1 MNRYSNNLHD
11 LPGRTNGAGVSDSGK
26 PRTRRAMCSAL
37 AAAIVISLAG
47 PDTAAAA
54 DVDTPSGLP
63 PSPLFGAQSFAQQ
76 MLRFEEFGV
85 RPMPAPGA
93 AQVEIFKAPGTCT
106 GRPNISDMDKLL
118 DADLW
123 PDPTVEANTTLDNP
137 WATMINTCIPGAAP
151 TGGVIEGRAPG
162 VNFSHQRWDEFKPVV
177 YFTSAM
183 GGARAGSGIRDD
195 EQSHGYALGEF
206 GPGGL
211 YNNVTGGGANGT
223 SAGINIRFHPSMPI
237 QDPQTLWT
245 FGDGTLPPKLLRA
258 RYGQPILFRHYN
270 ALPIDVTAN
279 RGFGE
284 HTITTHEHNGH
295 NPGEVDGFAGAYF
308 FPGEFY
314 DYRWPMTLAGT
325 DSINADASDPRAST
339 PCTPGETLL
348 IADPLTHTQVPKPCD
363 SVTHTVKI
371 PGDWRETMSTH
382 WFHDHM
388 IDRTSENVYKGN
400 AAMMNYYSGIDRGK
414 EGFRCDYDD
423 TPTQD
428 NINLCF
434 PSGTALE
441 WGNRD
446 YDVQLL
452 VAAKAWDQT
461 GQLTMG
467 NQNLH
472 TDGFLGDRMTV
483 NWLYEPYFN
492 VAARKYRFRILNGA
506 VARFFKFALVVER
519 NAANGD
525 APGQF
530 PGPAGTGLSYDRVT
544 YHLIAN
550 DGNILEHAVPFGPT
564 TVAQP
569 LGPNGASPD
578 LPIQA
583 IAERM
588 DIIVDFSQFAPGTK
602 LYMVNTLWFQNGRG
616 PEKVIPLADIL
627 SGAYAPVETTI
638 AQGCDPT
645 DLTPNCWSDDP
656 TVKKFLEF
664 RVNPYGGTD
673 LSMNPADYE
682 VGGKTM
688 IPLVQFTQ
696 AELDNAKHRTFHFG
710 RGGQPGIASDG
721 RPTPWGIVTD
731 DEVADGV
738 TCVAEPP
745 EILCTRNADVN
756 RVSAAPEFNNVEIW
770 HISTGGGWGHP
781 VHVHFE
787 EGQYLARDGAIPPP
801 WEVGARKDMYRVS
814 NLPPPD
820 SSATIDVA
828 IRFREFA
835 GTYVEHCHNTTH
847 EDKAMLLRWD
857 LEAPG
862 QTVRIPTPIPGWD
875 GVTYVGA
882 GNPFPHS
889 GATAVEELATIK
901 TGNVAIANAS
911 DLDGDGFPDKLD
923 PVTLLK
929 DNCILVA
936 NPGQED
942 GDGDGVGDACDNCT
956 TFANTLQQ
964 DTDGDGFGNRCDADL
979 TGDGNVNLSD
989 YSQFRS
995 AFGKNNPDADFNSD
1009 GNVNLSDYSI
1019 FRSSFGKT
1027 PGPSALVP

>member
-1 MNRYSNNLHD
+1 
-11 LPGRTNGAGVSDSGK
+11 
-26 PRTRRAMCSAL
+26 
-37 AAAIVISLAG
+37 
-47 PDTAAAA
+47 
-54 DVDTPSGLP
+54 
-63 PSPLFGAQSFAQQ
+63 
-76 MLRFEEFGV
+76 MLRFEEFGL

-93 AQVEIFKAPGTCT
+93 DQTVVFKAPSACN
-106 GRPNISDMDKLL
+106 RSPNSSDLDDLL
-118 DADLW
+118 SAPLW
-123 PDPTVEANTTLDNP
+123 PDPTVEANTLLDNP
-137 WATMINTCIPGAAP
+137 WEAMIDACHFADVTP

-177 YFTSAM
+177 YFTSIM
-183 GGARAGSGIRDD
+183 GASRTSTGSKDA
-195 EQSHGYALGEF
+195 EQSHGYTLGEF

-211 YNNVTGGGANGT
+211 YHNVTGGGGGSNGT
-223 SAGINIRFHPSMPI
+223 AAGIDIRFHPNMPI
-237 QDPQTLWT
+237 QDQESLWT
-245 FGDGTLPPKLLRA
+245 FGGGTLPPKLLRA

-295 NPGEVDGFAGAYF
+295 NPGEVDGFAGAFF
-308 FPGEFY
+308 FPGQFY

-325 DSINADASDPRAST
+325 DTINADASDPRAST
-339 PCTPGETLL
+339 PCKVGETLL
-348 IADPLTHTQVPKPCD
+348 ITDPLTHTMVPKLCD
-363 SVTHTVKI
+363 PVTRTVKI

-414 EGFRCDYDD
+414 EGFLCDYDD

-452 VAAKAWDQT
+452 IAAKAWTADAN

-483 NWLYEPYFN
+483 NWLFEPYFD
-492 VAARKYRFRILNGA
+492 VHARKYRFRILNGA

-519 NAANGD
+519 ND
-525 APGQF
+525 TLGQF
-530 PGPAGTGLSYDRVT
+530 PGPAGSGVSYDRVT
-544 YHLIAN
+544 YHMIAN
-550 DGNILEHAVPFGPT
+550 DGNIMEHAVPFGPA

-583 IAERM
+583 IAERY

-602 LYMVNTLWFQNGRG
+602 LYMVNTLAFVNGKG
-616 PEKVIPLADIL
+616 PDRVIPLADIL
-627 SGAYAPVETTI
+627 SGVYAPVDESLV
-638 AQGCDPT
+638 AGQCDPT
-645 DLTPNCWSDDP
+645 DPTPNCWTDDP
-656 TVKKFLEF
+656 TVKKFMEF
-664 RVNPYGGTD
+664 RVQGPAPLPD
-673 LSMNPADYE
+673 LSMDPNLYVSTAFGG
-682 VGGKTM
+682 GGKTM

-710 RGGQPGIASDG
+710 RGANPGIASDG

-731 DEVADGV
+731 DEPATVACPGDAADV
-738 TCVAEPP
+738 VPTCS
-745 EILCTRNADVN
+745 RNADVN
-756 RVSAAPEFNNVEIW
+756 LVSAAPEFNEVEIW

-781 VHVHFE
+781 VHIHFE

-801 WEVGARKDMYRVS
+801 WEVGSRKDMYRIS
-814 NLPPPD
+814 NLPPPE
-820 SSATIDVA
+820 SSATIAVA

-857 LEAPG
+857 LESPG
-862 QTVRIPTPIPGWD
+862 QTVRIQTPVPSWD
-875 GVTYVGA
+875 GVTYVGDDDGLGGLIA
-882 GNPFPHS
+882 FPHS
-889 GATAVEELATIK
+889 GATEVEELATIK
-901 TGNVAIANAS
+901 SGNVLVAAAS
-911 DLDGDGFPDKLD
+911 DLDGDGILD
-923 PVTLLK
+923 TA
-929 DNCILVA
+929 DNCVMAA
-936 NPGQED
+936 NINQLD
-942 GDGDGVGDACDNCT
+942 GDGDGVGDACDNCSLT
-956 TFANTLQQ
+956 ANTDQR
-964 DTDGDGFGNRCDADL
+964 DTDADGYGNRCDADFN
-979 TGDGNVNLSD
+979 GDGNVNLSD
-989 YSQFRS
+989 YSVFRS
-995 AFGKNNPDADFNSD
+995 GFGKVYPDADFNGD

-1019 FRSSFGKT
+1019 FRQSFGKT
-1027 PGPSALVP
+1027 PGPSALNP